1 MRALL
6 TILALSLAL
15 NGQAQKR
22 DRDDLKTMSYLMTAG
37 GVALTV
43 GAAATPGELSRVDG
57 RWTPSPIYEQSA
69 RFGGIVAGCAITL
82 SGGLTMLA
90 TMERG
95 GRRGKR
101 R

>member
-22 DRDDLKTMSYLMTAG
+22 DRDDLKTMSYIMTAG
-37 GVALTV
+37 GVALTI

-57 RWTPSPIYEQSA
+57 RWSPSPIYQQSA
-69 RFGGIVAGCAITL
+69 RFGGLVAGCAVTL

-90 TMERG
+90 TMEKR
-95 GRRGKR
+95 GRRR

>member
-1 MRALL
+1 MKALL

-15 NGQAQKR
+15 SGQAQKR
-22 DRDDLKTMSYLMTAG
+22 DKADLQTMGIIMTAG

-43 GAAATPGELSRVDG
+43 GAAVTPGELSRIDG
-57 RWTPSPIYEQSA
+57 QWSPSPIYQQSA
-69 RFGGIVAGCAITL
+69 RFGGLVAGCAVTL

-90 TMERG
+90 TMEKR
-95 GRRGKR
+95 GRRR

>member
-22 DRDDLKTMSYLMTAG
+22 DRDDLKTMSYIMTAG
-37 GVALTV
+37 GVALTI

-57 RWTPSPIYEQSA
+57 RWSPSPIYQQSA
-69 RFGGIVAGCAITL
+69 RFGGLVAGCAVTL
-82 SGGLTMLA
+82 SGSLTMLA
-90 TMERG
+90 TMEKR
-95 GRRGKR
+95 GRRR

>member
-22 DRDDLKTMSYLMTAG
+22 DRDDLKTMSYIMTAG
-37 GVALTV
+37 GVALTI

-57 RWTPSPIYEQSA
+57 RWRPSPIYQQSA
-69 RFGGIVAGCAITL
+69 RFGGLVAGCAVTL

-90 TMERG
+90 TMEKR
-95 GRRGKR
+95 GRRR

>member
-15 NGQAQKR
+15 SGQAQKR
-22 DRDDLKTMSYLMTAG
+22 DRDDLKTMSYIMTAG
-37 GVALTV
+37 GVALTI

-57 RWTPSPIYEQSA
+57 RWSPSPIYQQSA
-69 RFGGIVAGCAITL
+69 RFGGLVAGCAVTL
-82 SGGLTMLA
+82 SGGLTILA
-90 TMERG
+90 TMEKR
-95 GRRGKR
+95 GRRR

>member
-6 TILALSLAL
+6 ITLMLCTALS
-15 NGQAQKR
+15 GHAQKR
-22 DRDDLKTMSYLMTAG
+22 DRNDLKTMSYIMTAG

-43 GAAATPGELSRVDG
+43 GAAVTPGELSRIDG
-57 RWTPSPIYEQSA
+57 RWRPSPIYQQSA
-69 RFGGIVAGCAITL
+69 RFGGLVAGCAVTL

-90 TMERG
+90 TMEKR
-95 GRRGKR
+95 GRRR

>member
-15 NGQAQKR
+15 SGQAQKR
-22 DRDDLKTMSYLMTAG
+22 DRDDLKTMSYIMTAG
-37 GVALTV
+37 GVALTI

-57 RWTPSPIYEQSA
+57 RWGPSPIYQQSA
-69 RFGGIVAGCAITL
+69 RFGGLVAGCAVTL

-90 TMERG
+90 TMEKR
-95 GRRGKR
+95 GRRK
-101 R
+101 

>member
-6 TILALSLAL
+6 TILALILAL

-22 DRDDLKTMSYLMTAG
+22 DRDDLKTMSYIMTAG
-37 GVALTV
+37 GVALTI

-57 RWTPSPIYEQSA
+57 RWSPSPIYQQSA
-69 RFGGIVAGCAITL
+69 RFGGLVAGCAVTL

-90 TMERG
+90 TMEKR
-95 GRRGKR
+95 GRRR